1 MTMSS
6 LVVPDLSI
14 RHRQAELMDD
24 PGLEPER
31 HQRALIALSRINR
44 VSYAVPRLWH
54 EVARVHRSTGRAV
67 RVLDVACGGADMLI
81 AVARIADR
89 KRVPVE
95 LVGCDLSGVAL
106 ERADMASGG
115 RVRTLQMNVLT
126 DDLSTEADVVTTNL
140 FLHHLSAEE
149 ACTLLRRMA
158 RSARDVLI
166 VQDLR
171 RTRLGY
177 VLAWVGLHTLTRSD
191 VARIDG
197 LRSVRAAFTL
207 DEVRGLA
214 ERAELPTANI
224 KAVWPQRFVLRW
236 RPST

>member
-6 LVVPDLSI
+6 LVVPDLSV

-44 VSYAVPRLWH
+44 VSFAVPRLWH

-67 RVLDVACGGADMLI
+67 RVLDIACGGGDMLV
-81 AVARIADR
+81 AVARVADR
-89 KRVPVE
+89 MRVPVE
-95 LVGCDLSGVAL
+95 LVGCDLSAVAL
-106 ERADMASGG
+106 ERAGIASGG
-115 RVRTLQMNVLT
+115 RVRTLQMDVLT
-126 DDLSTEADVVTTNL
+126 DDLSIEADVVTTNL
-140 FLHHLSAEE
+140 FLHHLSRDE

-158 RSARDVLI
+158 RSTRDVLM

-177 VLAWVGLHTLTRSD
+177 VFAWVGLHTLTRSD

-207 DEVRGLA
+207 DEVHGLA
-214 ERAELPTANI
+214 KRAELPTANI

-236 RPST
+236 RPSR